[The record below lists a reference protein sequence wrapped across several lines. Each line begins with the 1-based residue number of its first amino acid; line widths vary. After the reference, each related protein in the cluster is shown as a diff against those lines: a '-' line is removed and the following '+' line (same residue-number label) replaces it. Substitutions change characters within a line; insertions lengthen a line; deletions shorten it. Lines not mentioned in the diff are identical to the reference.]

1 MPSSSDRPPGGRPYP
16 ADGDLPPELDPR
28 RGRSRPASAGGWQG
42 DQRQA
47 GQRAQDQGSA
57 ARPSAGTAGAPLPP
71 ELDPRGRRAAARAGA
86 AGSRAPAGRR
96 ATPPPPGR
104 PRSDLAHGA
113 LLGVKIVAT
122 LCSLLVL
129 IGSGWAWATYRKFNA
144 DITRVNAISAKGK
157 AANGGI
163 DGKDQ
168 NLLIVGNDDR
178 DTASDA
184 ELAKLGTTRDGGSYN
199 TDTMMLLHLPAD
211 GKKATVISFPR
222 DSYVNIP
229 GHGKNKLN
237 SAYPDGISD
246 GHGDKA
252 AGAQL
257 LVRTIENLTGLSID
271 HFVQIDLLGFYRIS
285 NAIEGVD
292 VCLNHAVKEAN
303 SGIDLKAGHQTIQGT
318 QALAFVRQR
327 YGFPQ
332 GDLDRIK
339 RQQYFLSA
347 VFRKMS
353 SAGTLLNPIK
363 LQHLLNAVSSSL
375 QMDPDL
381 VPSKLATQMQNLQAG
396 NFSFTTIPTQ
406 GFEDVQINGQTQN
419 VVVVDAAA
427 MPSFIGKLIGND
439 PGTALSR
446 AKAAD
451 PSTVTVQVV
460 NDTNSNGLEKTNA
473 AALQAAGFKTEIPP
487 ATSDV
492 VAKTLIRYP
501 AGQESAAKAVQA
513 QVPGAVLEVSS
524 EVTSV
529 TLVLGENKVQVKSL
543 MPTPA
548 PGSSSATPQP
558 GQSSS
563 PAVTTAADAGCIN

>member
-1 MPSSSDRPPGGRPYP
+1 MPSDDEWPPGRPYP

-28 RGRSRPASAGGWQG
+28 RGRSRPERPAG
-42 DQRQA
+42 RN
-47 GQRAQDQGSA
+47 GQSV
-57 ARPSAGTAGAPLPP
+57 PSASRPPVGGAALPP
-71 ELDPRGRRAAARAGA
+71 ELDPRGR
-86 AGSRAPAGRR
+86 PAGRARR
-96 ATPPPPGR
+96 APGPPPAGR
-104 PRSDLAHGA
+104 PAGRSDLLHGVS
-113 LLGVKIVAT
+113 LGLRIVAT

-129 IGSGWAWATYRKFNA
+129 VGSGWAWATYRNFNA
-144 DITRVNAISAKGK
+144 DITRVNAISPRGK

-199 TDTMMLLHLPAD
+199 TDTMMLLHLPAN
-211 GKKATVISFPR
+211 GSKATLISFPR

-229 GHGKNKLN
+229 GHGRNKLN
-237 SAYPDGISD
+237 AAYPLGISAAK
-246 GHGDKA
+246 GNKE

-257 LVRTIENLTGLSID
+257 LVQTIENLTGLSID

-285 NAIEGVD
+285 NAIGGVD
-292 VCLNHAVKEAN
+292 VCLNRAVKESN
-303 SGIDLKAGHQTIQGT
+303 SGIDLKAGHQTIKGT

-347 VFRKMS
+347 VFRKIS
-353 SAGTLLNPIK
+353 SAGTLLNPLK
-363 LQHLLNAVSSSL
+363 LQNLLKAMSSSL

-381 VPSKLATQMQNLQAG
+381 VPAKLALQMQNLQAG
-396 NFSFTTIPTQ
+396 NFAFTTIPTQ
-406 GFEDVQINGQTQN
+406 GFQDVQINGTTQN
-419 VVVVDAAA
+419 IVVVDATA
-427 MPSFIGKLIGND
+427 MPSFIGKLIGSD

-446 AKAAD
+446 AKAAT
-451 PSTVTVQVV
+451 PSSVTVQVI
-460 NDTNSNGLEKTNA
+460 NDTNTNGLEKTNA

-487 ATSDV
+487 ASSDV
-492 VAKTLIRYP
+492 VAKTLIRYAP
-501 AGQESAAKAVQA
+501 GQESAAKALQA
-513 QVPGAVLEVSS
+513 QVPGAVLEATS
-524 EVTSV
+524 EVSSV

-548 PGSSSATPQP
+548 PGSASSSAKP
-558 GQSSS
+558 GVSDS